1 MTSVTE
7 GVRSVNRDV
16 GRRGCAAAVSCDP
29 FASIGL
35 SEYIGGSQT
44 AMLNES
50 SIQQAL
56 EAVADVYGVGSIVSQ
71 RRIEKITIRD
81 GVVML
86 SLNLPVDDAQV
97 KQRIESDSREEI
109 KKISGVREVIIMTK
123 GAKPSLAAR
132 GPAAPNTGPGPVRG
146 GRGADPFEGQ
156 APIEGVRSIIAVSS
170 AKGGVG
176 KSTICV
182 NLALALAAEGARV
195 GLMDA
200 DVYGPSIHVLMG
212 TGDARPQAGV
222 KKEIAPVE
230 KDGLKLMSLGF
241 LTERGQPVIWRGPIV
256 MGVVKKFL
264 TDVDWGELDY
274 LMIDMP
280 PGTGDAQL
288 TLVQTVP
295 LTGAII
301 VTTPSE
307 LSLVDAEKGLEMY
320 RSVHAPVLGIIENMT
335 YFVCPHC
342 GERTDIFSHGGG
354 REISQRLGVDFL
366 GELPLDPTLRKVGDE
381 GRPIVLSDPKAPVA
395 RAFFDIA
402 GKIRSAVPQS

>member
-1 MTSVTE
+1 
-7 GVRSVNRDV
+7 
-16 GRRGCAAAVSCDP
+16 
-29 FASIGL
+29 
-35 SEYIGGSQT
+35 
-44 AMLNES
+44 MLDQPAIEK
-50 SIQQAL
+50 AL

-71 RRIEKITIRD
+71 KRVEKVTVRD

-86 SLNLPVDDAQV
+86 SLNLPVDDALV
-97 KQRIESDSREEI
+97 KQRVESDSREEI
-109 KKISGVREVIIMTK
+109 KKLDGVREVIIMTR

-132 GPAAPNTGPGPVRG
+132 GPSAPNTGPGPVRG
-146 GRGADPFEGQ
+146 GKGRDPFESQ
-156 APIEGVRSIIAVSS
+156 APIEGVKSIIAVSS

-182 NLALALAAEGARV
+182 NLALALAARGARV

-200 DVYGPSIHVLMG
+200 DVYGPSIHVLLG
-212 TGDARPQAGV
+212 TGDRRPQAGTRR
-222 KKEIAPVE
+222 EIAPVE

-335 YFVCPHC
+335 YFKCPHC

-354 REISQRLGVDFL
+354 REISERLGVEFL
-366 GELPLDPTLRKVGDE
+366 GELPLDPTVRRVGDE
-381 GRPIVLSDPKAPVA
+381 GRPIVLSDPDSPVA
-395 RAFFDIA
+395 KEFFAIA
-402 GKIRSAVPQS
+402 GKIRDVVPQS

>member
-1 MTSVTE
+1 MEPS
-7 GVRSVNRDV
+7 D
-16 GRRGCAAAVSCDP
+16 
-29 FASIGL
+29 
-35 SEYIGGSQT
+35 YIGGLRRASRRGIRRKYP
-44 AMLNES
+44 MLNEA
-50 SIQQAL
+50 IIEKAL
-56 EAVADVYGVGSIVSQ
+56 ESVADVYGVGSIVSQ
-71 RRIEKITIRD
+71 RRVEKITIRD

-86 SLNLPVDDAQV
+86 SLHLPVDDAHV
-97 KQRIESDSREEI
+97 KQRVESDSRDEI
-109 KKISGVREVIIMTK
+109 KKLDGVREVIILTK

-132 GPAAPNTGPGPVRG
+132 GPSAPNTGPGPVRG

-156 APIEGVRSIIAVSS
+156 APIPGVKSIIAVSS

-212 TGDARPQAGV
+212 TGDARPQAGTN
-222 KKEIAPVE
+222 KEIAPVE

-335 YFVCPHC
+335 YFLCPHC

-354 REISQRLGVDFL
+354 REISQRLGVEFL

-381 GRPIVLSDPKAPVA
+381 GRPIVRSDPGSPVA
-395 RAFFDIA
+395 RVFFDIA
-402 GKIRSAVPQS
+402 GKIRNVVPQS

>member
-1 MTSVTE
+1 
-7 GVRSVNRDV
+7 
-16 GRRGCAAAVSCDP
+16 
-29 FASIGL
+29 
-35 SEYIGGSQT
+35 
-44 AMLNES
+44 MLNES

-256 MGVVKKFL
+256 MGVVRKFL

-381 GRPIVLSDPKAPVA
+381 GRPIVLSEPNSPVA

>member
-1 MTSVTE
+1 MS
-7 GVRSVNRDV
+7 
-16 GRRGCAAAVSCDP
+16 
-29 FASIGL
+29 
-35 SEYIGGSQT
+35 
-44 AMLNES
+44 LNES
-50 SIQQAL
+50 SIHSAL
-56 EAVADVYGVGSIVSQ
+56 EQVADVYGVGSIVSQ
-71 RRIEKITIRD
+71 KRIEKVTIRD

-86 SLNLPVDDAQV
+86 SLNLPVDDALV
-97 KQRIESDSREEI
+97 KQRVEADAREEI
-109 KKISGVREVIIMTK
+109 KKLGGVREVIIMTK
-123 GAKPSLAAR
+123 GAKPSLSAR
-132 GPAAPNTGPGPVRG
+132 GPAQPNTGPGPVRG

-156 APIEGVRSIIAVSS
+156 APIEGVKSIIAVSS

-212 TGDARPQAGV
+212 TGDMRPQAGTN
-222 KKEIAPVE
+222 KEIAPVE

-256 MGVVKKFL
+256 MSVVKKFL

-335 YFVCPHC
+335 YFLCPHC
-342 GERTDIFSHGGG
+342 NERTDIFSHGGG
-354 REISQRLGVDFL
+354 REISQRLGAEFL
-366 GELPLDPTLRKVGDE
+366 GELPLDPMLRKVGDE
-381 GRPIVLSDPKAPVA
+381 GRPIVLSDPKSPAA
-395 RAFFDIA
+395 RVFFDIA

>member
-1 MTSVTE
+1 MKLDE
-7 GVRSVNRDV
+7 K
-16 GRRGCAAAVSCDP
+16 A
-29 FASIGL
+29 
-35 SEYIGGSQT
+35 
-44 AMLNES
+44 
-50 SIQQAL
+50 IQKAL
-56 EAVADVYGVGSIVSQ
+56 ESVADVYGVGSVVSQ
-71 RRIEKITIRD
+71 KRVEKINLRD

-86 SLNLPVDDAQV
+86 SLNLPVDDTQV
-97 KQRIESDSREEI
+97 KQRVEADCREAV
-109 KKISGVREVIIMTK
+109 KKLAGVREVIIMTR
-123 GAKPSLAAR
+123 GAKPSLNAR
-132 GPAAPNTGPGPVRG
+132 GPAQANAGPGPVRG
-146 GRGADPFEGQ
+146 GRGNDPFEGQ

-182 NLALALAAEGARV
+182 NLALALAAQGARV

-212 TGDARPQAGV
+212 TGDARPMPGTT
-222 KKEIAPVE
+222 KEIAPVE
-230 KDGLKLMSLGF
+230 KNGLKLMSLGF

-264 TDVDWGELDY
+264 QDVEWGDLDY

-354 REISQRLGVDFL
+354 REISGRLGVEFL
-366 GELPLDPTLRKVGDE
+366 GEIPLDPHVRKVGDE
-381 GRPIVLSDPKAPVA
+381 GSPIVISDPSSPVA

-402 GKIRSAVPQS
+402 ARIRDAVPAQ

>member
-1 MTSVTE
+1 MT
-7 GVRSVNRDV
+7 
-16 GRRGCAAAVSCDP
+16 
-29 FASIGL
+29 
-35 SEYIGGSQT
+35 
-44 AMLNES
+44 LNES

-56 EAVADVYGVGSIVSQ
+56 EAVVDVYGVGTIVSQ
-71 RRIEKITIRD
+71 RRVEKITVRD

-109 KKISGVREVIIMTK
+109 KKLDGVREVIIMTR

-132 GPAAPNTGPGPVRG
+132 GPSQPNTGPGPVRG
-146 GRGADPFEGQ
+146 GRGNDPFEGQ

-182 NLALALAAEGARV
+182 NLALALATQGARV

-212 TGDARPQAGV
+212 TGDARPQAGT

-335 YFVCPHC
+335 YFLCPHC

-354 REISQRLGVDFL
+354 REISQRLGVEFL
-366 GELPLDPTLRKVGDE
+366 GELPLDPTVRKVGDE
-381 GRPIVLSDPKAPVA
+381 GRPIVLSDPKSPVA

-402 GKIRSAVPQS
+402 GKIRDAVPQS

>member
-1 MTSVTE
+1 
-7 GVRSVNRDV
+7 
-16 GRRGCAAAVSCDP
+16 
-29 FASIGL
+29 
-35 SEYIGGSQT
+35 
-44 AMLNES
+44 MLEET
-50 SIQQAL
+50 SIQKAL
-56 EAVADVYGVGSIVSQ
+56 ETVGDVYGVGSVVSQ
-71 RRIEKITIRD
+71 HRVEKITIRD

-97 KQRIESDSREEI
+97 KQRVEADCREAV
-109 KKISGVREVIIMTK
+109 KKLDAVREVIIMTK

-132 GPAAPNTGPGPVRG
+132 GPAQPNTGPGPVRG
-146 GRGADPFEGQ
+146 GRGQDPFEGQ
-156 APIEGVRSIIAVSS
+156 APIEGVKSIIAVSS

-182 NLALALAAEGARV
+182 NLALALAAQGARV

-212 TGDARPQAGV
+212 TGDTRPQAGAT
-222 KKEIAPVE
+222 KEIAPVE

-264 TDVDWGELDY
+264 TDVEWGELDY

-295 LTGAII
+295 LTGAVI

-307 LSLVDAEKGLEMY
+307 LSLVDAEKGLQMY
-320 RSVHAPVLGIIENMT
+320 RSVNAPVLGIIENMT
-335 YFVCPHC
+335 YFTCPHC
-342 GERTDIFSHGGG
+342 GERTDIFAHGGG
-354 REISQRLGVDFL
+354 REISERLGVEFL
-366 GELPLDPTLRKVGDE
+366 GELPLDPELRKVGDE
-381 GRPIVLSDPKAPVA
+381 GRPIVLSDPASPVA

-402 GKIRSAVPQS
+402 ARIRHAVPAS